1 MRKQLKICITQ
12 QNRICRMDDFLSLQD
27 QNILITGASSGMGRV
42 FAQMIARQG
51 ARVSLLARNEE
62 RLKQTLDSLEGHGHK
77 MYICDLTDE
86 GQLKDTVID
95 MEPLDGI
102 VLCAGVNNFV
112 PVKFIK
118 QDKIDKMFQ
127 TNYFSQLL
135 LIQMLLKKKLVCKGG
150 SIVFIS
156 SISSML
162 GVQGTLLYAS
172 SKGAINS
179 AVRVMAAELASQKI
193 RVNAICPGI
202 VRTEMLSGTNL
213 EEDTFT
219 KQAGQYPLGLGSPE
233 DVGNAVLFHL
243 SDASKWLT
251 GQCMVL
257 DGGFTLN

>member
-1 MRKQLKICITQ
+1 
-12 QNRICRMDDFLSLQD
+12 MDYLSLKGRH
-27 QNILITGASSGMGRV
+27 ILVTGASSGMGRV
-42 FAQMIARQG
+42 FARMISEQG
-51 ARVSLLARNEE
+51 GRVSILARNEE
-62 RLKQTLDSLEGHGHK
+62 RLKQTLDALEGDGHR
-77 MYICDLTDE
+77 MYVCDLTDE
-86 GQLKDTVID
+86 EQLKNAVSGID
-95 MEPLDGI
+95 ALDGV
-102 VLCAGVNNFV
+102 VLCAGINDFV

-118 QDKIDKMFQ
+118 QEKINRMFQ

-135 LIQMLLKKKLVCKGG
+135 LVQMLLKKKLVNKKA

-179 AVRVMAAELASQKI
+179 AVRVMASELASHGI

-202 VRTEMLSGTNL
+202 VKTEMLSGTNVD
-213 EEDTFT
+213 EEMFT
-219 KQAGQYPLGLGSPE
+219 KQAGKYPLGLGTPE

-243 SDASKWLT
+243 SDASRWLT
-251 GQCMVL
+251 GQCMIL

>member
-1 MRKQLKICITQ
+1 
-12 QNRICRMDDFLSLQD
+12 MDYLSLKGRH
-27 QNILITGASSGMGRV
+27 ILVTGASSGMGRV
-42 FAQMIARQG
+42 FARMISEQG
-51 ARVSLLARNEE
+51 GRVSILARNKE
-62 RLKQTLDSLEGHGHK
+62 RLRQTLDALDGEGHR
-77 MYICDLTDE
+77 MYVCDLTDE
-86 GQLKDTVID
+86 EQLKNAVSGID
-95 MEPLDGI
+95 ALDGI
-102 VLCAGVNNFV
+102 VLCAGINDFV

-118 QDKIDKMFQ
+118 QEKINRMFQ

-135 LIQMLLKKKLVCKGG
+135 LVQMLLKKKLVNKNA

-179 AVRVMAAELASQKI
+179 AVRVMASELASQGI

-202 VRTEMLSGTNL
+202 VKTEMLSGTNVD
-213 EEDTFT
+213 EEMFT
-219 KQAGQYPLGLGSPE
+219 KHAEKYPLGLGTPE

-243 SDASKWLT
+243 SDASRWLT
-251 GQCMVL
+251 GQCMIL